1 MSHQLTCF
9 TRASYRRIG
18 VHYGARCEDRSFGG
32 SEDLEIETFFDRGL
46 NETESTSVQRKCCLC
61 NALETLNEVI
71 FASISHWI
79 TGDEVIIVPDGQSF
93 LIPYAA
99 LVDQRSKYLSERLR
113 IRLALSLTTLRLLT
127 ECPEEHHVQQVWC
140 FACWEPVG
148 ENCTYQRLQT
158 VSAASRC
165 RERSEHDWKDTKY

>member
-1 MSHQLTCF
+1 MSHQLTCL

-18 VHYGARCEDRSFGG
+18 VHYGTRCEDRSFGG

-46 NETESTSVQRKCCLC
+46 NETESTSAHRKCCLC
-61 NALETLNEVI
+61 SALETLNEVI

-79 TGDEVIIVPDGQSF
+79 TDDEVIIVPDGQSF

-99 LVDQRSKYLSERLR
+99 LVEQHSKYLSERLR
-113 IRLALSLTTLRLLT
+113 IRLASVTNHLKAADRVSRGA
-127 ECPEEHHVQQVWC
+127 PQQVWC